1 MQFGR
6 QGFNLKETANYQNS
20 VLMERV
26 KILIVDDHP
35 MIRLGIRSILNNVEH
50 LNVAD
55 EASNG
60 REALEK
66 LDKEAFDL
74 VIMDIK
80 MPEMSGI
87 EATEEIVKRHP
98 KTKVLAISMFDEQRY
113 IVKMLQAGALG
124 YVLKNTGKNEM
135 VNAINSIMDGES
147 YFSQEVSTI
156 MMSQFMNRGNA
167 PSVSEAKNDVA
178 LTKRETEIIRMIAEE
193 LTNAEIAERLG
204 ISSRTVDTHRR
215 NLLQKLDVKNTAGL
229 VKFAI
234 QNNLLD

>member
-1 MQFGR
+1 MG
-6 QGFNLKETANYQNS
+6 KITTKT
-20 VLMERV
+20 VLSMESV

-55 EASNG
+55 EANNG

-66 LDKEAFDL
+66 LAKDNFDL

-80 MPEMSGI
+80 MPEMNGI
-87 EATEEIVKRHP
+87 EATEEIVKLHP
-98 KTKVLAISMFDEQRY
+98 STKVLAISMFDEQRY

-135 VNAINSIMDGES
+135 VNAINSIMAGES
-147 YFSQEVSTI
+147 YFSQEVSNI
-156 MMSQFMNRGNA
+156 MMSQFMTRGSLNQTLE
-167 PSVSEAKNDVA
+167 SKNDIA
-178 LTKRETEIIRMIAEE
+178 LTKRETEIIRMISEE
-193 LTNAEIAERLG
+193 LTNSEIADRLG

-229 VKFAI
+229 VKYAMVHH
-234 QNNLLD
+234 LLE

>member
-1 MQFGR
+1 
-6 QGFNLKETANYQNS
+6 
-20 VLMERV
+20 MERV

-55 EASNG
+55 EANNG

-66 LDKEAFDL
+66 LDRESFDL
-74 VIMDIK
+74 VVMDIK
-80 MPEMSGI
+80 MPEMNGI

-98 KTKVLAISMFDEQRY
+98 NTKVLAISMFDEQRY

-135 VNAINSIMDGES
+135 VSAINSVMAGES
-147 YFSQEVSTI
+147 YFSQEVSNI
-156 MMSQFMNRGNA
+156 MMSQFMSRGGT
-167 PSVSEAKNDVA
+167 SQISETKTDVA
-178 LTKRETEIIRMIAEE
+178 LTKRETEIIKMISEE

-229 VKFAI
+229 VKYAMV
-234 QNNLLD
+234 NHLLE

>member
-1 MQFGR
+1 
-6 QGFNLKETANYQNS
+6 
-20 VLMERV
+20 MERV

-55 EASNG
+55 EANNG
-60 REALEK
+60 KEALEK
-66 LDKEAFDL
+66 LAKDSFDL

-80 MPEMSGI
+80 MPEMNGI
-87 EATEEIVKRHP
+87 EATEEIVKHYP
-98 KTKVLAISMFDEQRY
+98 DIKVLAISMFDEQRY

-135 VNAINSIMDGES
+135 VSAINSVMAGES

-156 MMSQFMNRGNA
+156 MMSQFMSRGGMSHVA
-167 PSVSEAKNDVA
+167 ETKSDVA
-178 LTKRETEIIRMIAEE
+178 LTKRETEIIKMISEE

-229 VKFAI
+229 VKYAMV
-234 QNNLLD
+234 NHLLE

>member
-1 MQFGR
+1 MGR
-6 QGFNLKETANYQNS
+6 LGETNYLKC
-20 VLMERV
+20 VCMERV

-55 EASNG
+55 EANNG

-66 LDKEAFDL
+66 LDMQNFDL
-74 VIMDIK
+74 VVMDIK
-80 MPEMSGI
+80 MPEMNGI

-98 KTKVLAISMFDEQRY
+98 NTKVLAISMFDEQRY

-135 VNAINSIMDGES
+135 VNAINSVMAGES
-147 YFSQEVSTI
+147 YFSQEVSSI
-156 MMSQFMNRGNA
+156 MMSQFMSRGG
-167 PSVSEAKNDVA
+167 VGQISETKTDVA
-178 LTKRETEIIRMIAEE
+178 LTKRETEIIKMISEE

-229 VKFAI
+229 VKYAVV
-234 QNNLLD
+234 NHLLE

>member
-1 MQFGR
+1 
-6 QGFNLKETANYQNS
+6 
-20 VLMERV
+20 MERV

-55 EASNG
+55 EANNG

-66 LDKEAFDL
+66 LAKESFDL

-87 EATEEIVKRHP
+87 EATEEIIKRHP
-98 KTKVLAISMFDEQRY
+98 NTKVLAISMFDEQRY

-135 VNAINSIMDGES
+135 VNAINSIMAGES
-147 YFSQEVSTI
+147 YFSQEVSSI
-156 MMSQFMNRGNA
+156 MMSQFMNRGTGQ
-167 PSVSEAKNDVA
+167 VSEPKSDVL

-193 LTNAEIAERLG
+193 LTNSEIAERLG

-234 QNNLLD
+234 QNNLLE

>member
-1 MQFGR
+1 MLG
-6 QGFNLKETANYQNS
+6 KITTKTVKS
-20 VLMERV
+20 MESV

-55 EASNG
+55 EANNG
-60 REALEK
+60 REALDK
-66 LDKEAFDL
+66 LAKDNFDL

-80 MPEMSGI
+80 MPEMNGI
-87 EATEEIVKRHP
+87 EATEEIIKLHP
-98 KTKVLAISMFDEQRY
+98 NTKVLAISMFDEQRY

-135 VNAINSIMDGES
+135 VNAINSIMAGES
-147 YFSQEVSTI
+147 YFSQEVSNI
-156 MMSQFMNRGNA
+156 MMSQFMTRGGLNQTLE
-167 PSVSEAKNDVA
+167 PKNDIA
-178 LTKRETEIIRMIAEE
+178 LTKRETEIIRMISEE
-193 LTNAEIAERLG
+193 LTNSEIADRLG

-229 VKFAI
+229 VKYAMV
-234 QNNLLD
+234 NHLLE

>member
-1 MQFGR
+1 
-6 QGFNLKETANYQNS
+6 
-20 VLMERV
+20 MERV

-55 EASNG
+55 EANNG

-66 LDKEAFDL
+66 LDRESFDL
-74 VIMDIK
+74 VVMDIK
-80 MPEMSGI
+80 MPEMNGI

-98 KTKVLAISMFDEQRY
+98 NTKVLAISMFDEQRY

-135 VNAINSIMDGES
+135 VSAINSVMAGES
-147 YFSQEVSTI
+147 YFSQEVSNI
-156 MMSQFMNRGNA
+156 MMSQFMSRGGA
-167 PSVSEAKNDVA
+167 SQISETKTDVA
-178 LTKRETEIIRMIAEE
+178 LTKRETEIIKMISEE

-229 VKFAI
+229 VKYAMV
-234 QNNLLD
+234 NHLLE

>member
-1 MQFGR
+1 
-6 QGFNLKETANYQNS
+6 
-20 VLMERV
+20 MERV

-55 EASNG
+55 EANNG
-60 REALEK
+60 KEALEK
-66 LDKEAFDL
+66 LANDSFDL

-80 MPEMSGI
+80 MPEMNGI
-87 EATEEIVKRHP
+87 EATEEIVKHYP
-98 KTKVLAISMFDEQRY
+98 DIKVLAISMFDEQRY

-135 VNAINSIMDGES
+135 VSAINSVMAGES

-156 MMSQFMNRGNA
+156 MMSQFMSRGGM
-167 PSVSEAKNDVA
+167 SQVTETKTDVA
-178 LTKRETEIIRMIAEE
+178 LTKRETEIIKMISEE
-193 LTNAEIAERLG
+193 LTNSEIAERLG

-229 VKFAI
+229 VKYAMV
-234 QNNLLD
+234 NHLLE